1 MTMDKETA
9 RHMQERVE
17 RCYRLAA
24 QTTDE
29 RTAKALLEMA
39 AEGEAD
45 LARISAESGPEI
57 PIIRV

>member
-1 MTMDKETA
+1 MIMDDETIQ
-9 RHMQERVE
+9 HMQGRVE
-17 RCYRLAA
+17 RCYRLAS

-45 LARISAESGPEI
+45 LARMLVRGPEI
-57 PIIRV
+57 PVTRI

>member
-1 MTMDKETA
+1 MDDDSL
-9 RHMQERVE
+9 RHMKERVE

-29 RTAKALLEMA
+29 HTAKALLEMA

-45 LARISAESGPEI
+45 LARIQAERGPQI
-57 PIIRV
+57 PVIRI

>member
-1 MTMDKETA
+1 MTMDDETV

-17 RCYRLAA
+17 RCYRLAK

-29 RTAKALLEMA
+29 RTAKALLEIA

-45 LARISAESGPEI
+45 LARMMAERGPQI
-57 PIIRV
+57 PVIRI